1 MTLNLALEP
10 GCGADWS
17 GVNGRCLDENA
28 KTFNIYIMISYEEI
42 PPQKRPLLIQLLMT
56 DLLYIFFN
64 NISVGEAPAGTVIA
78 VSSSAGPALLYI
90 AALSI
95 IKRKTSVNL
104 LWCGLLCS
112 EGILSSEVILCR
124 CWVLG
129 FASPIQHTSTDWTV
143 WPFLHQHKK
152 TPSQWQLS
160 AINLGL
166 FC

>member
-1 MTLNLALEP
+1 
-10 GCGADWS
+10 
-17 GVNGRCLDENA
+17 
-28 KTFNIYIMISYEEI
+28 MISYEEI

-104 LWCGLLCS
+104 L
-112 EGILSSEVILCR
+112 
-124 CWVLG
+124 
-129 FASPIQHTSTDWTV
+129 
-143 WPFLHQHKK
+143 
-152 TPSQWQLS
+152 
-160 AINLGL
+160 
-166 FC
+166 